1 MMARGRCWCGPN
13 FAEKYGIFKH
23 LFFDSAGCRPYDCAP
38 MPTPRVPRQ
47 ADFRKL
53 AVFGGQIEGAV
64 ALDDLPRISAE
75 SMESGSGAEATLQ
88 LQFRIDDE
96 RYKVIEGRVQ
106 ASLSLQC
113 QRCLGPMT
121 LPVDAQVHL
130 AMVWS
135 EEEIPSLPQRFEGI
149 VVGEGLSDLYEL
161 VEEELLLAI
170 PLAPRHP
177 EGECALRQTVESDE
191 VADDD
196 ERENPFAVLAKI
208 KGSSS

>member
-1 MMARGRCWCGPN
+1 
-13 FAEKYGIFKH
+13 
-23 LFFDSAGCRPYDCAP
+23 

-106 ASLSLQC
+106 ASLSLQS

-121 LPVDAQVHL
+121 LPVDALFVKNGRAH
-130 AMVWS
+130 V
-135 EEEIPSLPQRFEGI
+135 
-149 VVGEGLSDLYEL
+149 
-161 VEEELLLAI
+161 
-170 PLAPRHP
+170 
-177 EGECALRQTVESDE
+177 
-191 VADDD
+191 
-196 ERENPFAVLAKI
+196 
-208 KGSSS
+208 